1 MSINFANI
9 LFPTDFSELSINAL
23 AYARHLVSTFDSQ
36 LHCLHVADEAYQ
48 YWSGMGPESIPIG
61 PPPDEVLEFH
71 TAQMERFKQEHLS
84 GFNKAPITQ
93 VVMGRPFAE
102 IIAYGRDQHI
112 DVIVMATH
120 GRGGLAHVLLGST
133 TEKVVRKASC
143 AVLTVRA
150 SDEKFELP

>member
-1 MSINFANI
+1 MSISFTNI
-9 LFPTDFSELSINAL
+9 LYPTDFSELSIIAL
-23 AYARHLVSTFDSQ
+23 AYTRHLASKFNSQ

-71 TAQMERFKQEHLS
+71 SAQMERFKQDHLS
-84 GFNKAPITQ
+84 GFDQAPITQ
-93 VVMGRPFAE
+93 VVMGRPFTE
-102 IIAYGRDQHI
+102 IITYARDQNI
-112 DVIVMATH
+112 DLIVMATH

-143 AVLTVRA
+143 AVFTVRA
-150 SDEKFELP
+150 GDVQSELP